1 MHKIIP
7 SDDFS
12 TRSQYTIYYISFV
25 HLLYMARDIQTKY
38 CIHICKP
45 GNTTI
50 NYSCVKIYTC
60 TARYDFVSCLHFEY
74 PVIKMHSNWGGGGIY
89 KSKLYSLNR
98 KRCKI
103 CRSIAYFLLYLWRQ
117 VYSIYVNDKHRQ
129 LNCYMTVTF
138 VGACAPHLLSSTFRK
153 ALYFLAECC
162 VGSYSCIAHIGV

>member
-12 TRSQYTIYYISFV
+12 TRSQYTCTFYYISFV

-50 NYSCVKIYTC
+50 NYSCMKIYTC

-89 KSKLYSLNR
+89 NANSILWIEKDAKS
-98 KRCKI
+98 
-103 CRSIAYFLLYLWRQ
+103 AEVLLTFFYTFDIK
-117 VYSIYVNDKHRQ
+117 YIP
-129 LNCYMTVTF
+129 YMLMINT
-138 VGACAPHLLSSTFRK
+138 GN
-153 ALYFLAECC
+153 
-162 VGSYSCIAHIGV
+162 

>member
-12 TRSQYTIYYISFV
+12 TRSQYTFYYISFV

-50 NYSCVKIYTC
+50 YYSCVKIYTC
-60 TARYDFVSCLHFEY
+60 TARYDFVFLPSVHFKH

-89 KSKLYSLNR
+89 NANSILWIEKDAKS
-98 KRCKI
+98 
-103 CRSIAYFLLYLWRQ
+103 AEALLTFFYIFD
-117 VYSIYVNDKHRQ
+117 VKYIP
-129 LNCYMTVTF
+129 YMLMINT
-138 VGACAPHLLSSTFRK
+138 GN
-153 ALYFLAECC
+153 
-162 VGSYSCIAHIGV
+162 

>member
-12 TRSQYTIYYISFV
+12 TRSQYTFYYISFV

-60 TARYDFVSCLHFEY
+60 TARYLCFLAYILNILSLKC
-74 PVIKMHSNWGGGGIY
+74 IQIWGGGGIY
-89 KSKLYSLNR
+89 NANSILWIEKDAKS
-98 KRCKI
+98 
-103 CRSIAYFLLYLWRQ
+103 AEVLLTFFYTFD
-117 VYSIYVNDKHRQ
+117 VKYIP
-129 LNCYMTVTF
+129 YMLMINT
-138 VGACAPHLLSSTFRK
+138 RN
-153 ALYFLAECC
+153 
-162 VGSYSCIAHIGV
+162 